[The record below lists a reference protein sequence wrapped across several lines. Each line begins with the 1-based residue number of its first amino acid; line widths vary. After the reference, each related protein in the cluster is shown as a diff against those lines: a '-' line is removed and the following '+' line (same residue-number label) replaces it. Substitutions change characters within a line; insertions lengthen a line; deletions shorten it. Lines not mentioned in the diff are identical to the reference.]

1 MLLGVKIKKPNG
13 VWEYSIM
20 KKDKERI
27 IENLKRFIQKLDKL
41 AGKAIVVDDNDSV
54 IITAYRKRN

>member
-1 MLLGVKIKKPNG
+1 
-13 VWEYSIM
+13 M